1 MIGTITFRQR
11 THQFAPSRCAA
22 SRISCGTA
30 LIPAV
35 STTALNGRFRQT
47 LTMMIE
53 IIAGY
58 SSPSQFGPSVN
69 NPAWT
74 PIQLMTLYVGL
85 SIHVQ
90 AMAPIA
96 IGIVNGIMMSARAI
110 RRPRKF

>member
-1 MIGTITFRQR
+1 MMGTITLRQR
-11 THQFAPSRCAA
+11 THQFAPSRFAA

-47 LTMMIE
+47 LTRMIE

-58 SSPSQFGPSVN
+58 SSPNQFGPWVKS
-69 NPAWT
+69 PACT

-85 SIHVQ
+85 SIQVQ
-90 AMAPIA
+90 AIAPIA
-96 IGIVNGIMMSARAI
+96 IGIVNGI
-110 RRPRKF
+110 